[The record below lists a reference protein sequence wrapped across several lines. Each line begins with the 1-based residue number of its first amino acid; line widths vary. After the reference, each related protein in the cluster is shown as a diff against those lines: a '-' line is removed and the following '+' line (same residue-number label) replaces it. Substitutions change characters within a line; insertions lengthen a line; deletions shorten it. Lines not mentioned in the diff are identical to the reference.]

1 MIDFEIAKTWRKMFA
16 RQIELVAAGSL
27 GNLVDR
33 CPESLRLCFL
43 KKFVARSQS
52 HTLLGLGKQ
61 DEVLGP
67 DPPPTPESA
76 RWRSRS
82 FA

>member
-1 MIDFEIAKTWRKMFA
+1 
-16 RQIELVAAGSL
+16 
-27 GNLVDR
+27 LVDR